1 MATTAEQVMF
11 DNGFAFSTEQLN
23 TPPIMTVSA
32 PTGLQMG
39 TGSIT
44 VNNTGHTLAKINP
57 ADPTS
62 TINSFLNPHVQL
74 GPTSGLQV
82 TPGRTLALI
91 GNGVT
96 FSGGLMTAN
105 SGHVEIGS
113 VATGDLVTLDP
124 AGFVGDYTQVNDFQS
139 ITFLNRSLVNV
150 SGTPAPLL
158 APLPFQLFATHQGT
172 SQIVGHDISFQNASM
187 LLGQTGVAAT
197 QSGGAL
203 SVNASGTLSLSGSEA
218 TSSLRSSIVSET
230 LGPSPGGA
238 INVQAARINIQD
250 GAGILGLTF
259 TKANGGDLD
268 IRATEQ
274 LSISGF
280 DRLNP
285 IVTSNIATASLV
297 STGVSGDI
305 TVRAPSLRISDS
317 GNVASINFGQ
327 GQSGDLFV
335 HADDISLTGRNL
347 VTDIP
352 SSISASNFGP
362 GIAGNIEINTNR
374 LTIEDLATI
383 GASSISNGAAGNIK
397 ITANDRIDVI
407 APVSSTRRGSP
418 INSAVYRPAMGERIL
433 FNIPATFVPSG
444 DAGNIDIETPI
455 LAMNGPVSISVQ
467 NQGLGDG
474 GDVRIAANSV
484 VLRNDSSVI
493 AVTSAGDGGNINFQ
507 IEDSVIFRNGSGLT
521 TESGGTGNGG
531 NITIS
536 SPVVIALENSD
547 IVANA
552 SRGRGGNIDITSQS
566 ILGTAFRERLTPE
579 SDITASSEFGLNG
592 TVELV
597 TPNVDPSSGAI
608 ALPTTVIASDQQ
620 VAAGCAD
627 NTQSNRFVV
636 SGRGG
641 FPLNPQD
648 GIYSN
653 SVWQDFRFIPNGEAS
668 ASDLSAATELIPE
681 SMSAKPIA
689 EAVNWSRNARGEV
702 QLIAGNNLPHTATSC
717 IEAAG
722 YADSSSSKFQLK
734 NMSAEQKGRTT
745 AEGGAEMA

>member
-172 SQIVGHDISFQNASM
+172 SQIVGHDISFQDVSM

-203 SVNASGTLSLSGSEA
+203 SVNASGTRSLSGSEA

-274 LSISGF
+274 LRGTN
-280 DRLNP
+280 LNRE
-285 IVTSNIATASLV
+285 NICV
-297 STGVSGDI
+297 
-305 TVRAPSLRISDS
+305 
-317 GNVASINFGQ
+317 
-327 GQSGDLFV
+327 
-335 HADDISLTGRNL
+335 
-347 VTDIP
+347 
-352 SSISASNFGP
+352 
-362 GIAGNIEINTNR
+362 
-374 LTIEDLATI
+374 
-383 GASSISNGAAGNIK
+383 
-397 ITANDRIDVI
+397 
-407 APVSSTRRGSP
+407 
-418 INSAVYRPAMGERIL
+418 
-433 FNIPATFVPSG
+433 
-444 DAGNIDIETPI
+444 
-455 LAMNGPVSISVQ
+455 
-467 NQGLGDG
+467 
-474 GDVRIAANSV
+474 
-484 VLRNDSSVI
+484 
-493 AVTSAGDGGNINFQ
+493 
-507 IEDSVIFRNGSGLT
+507 
-521 TESGGTGNGG
+521 
-531 NITIS
+531 
-536 SPVVIALENSD
+536 
-547 IVANA
+547 
-552 SRGRGGNIDITSQS
+552 
-566 ILGTAFRERLTPE
+566 
-579 SDITASSEFGLNG
+579 
-592 TVELV
+592 
-597 TPNVDPSSGAI
+597 
-608 ALPTTVIASDQQ
+608 
-620 VAAGCAD
+620 
-627 NTQSNRFVV
+627 
-636 SGRGG
+636 
-641 FPLNPQD
+641 
-648 GIYSN
+648 
-653 SVWQDFRFIPNGEAS
+653 
-668 ASDLSAATELIPE
+668 
-681 SMSAKPIA
+681 
-689 EAVNWSRNARGEV
+689 
-702 QLIAGNNLPHTATSC
+702 
-717 IEAAG
+717 
-722 YADSSSSKFQLK
+722 
-734 NMSAEQKGRTT
+734 
-745 AEGGAEMA
+745 